1 MYLDHLQRVSSHFV
15 SSEVSYSVDSYPNL
29 DHSYSVCVSLYQFV
43 SGPLVN
49 IPNYPKHPVKIKTQE
64 ISPNTS

>member
-29 DHSYSVCVSLYQFV
+29 DHSYSVYVSLYPAHWSLFQTIQNDEFEIF
-43 SGPLVN
+43 SLKGLVCCH
-49 IPNYPKHPVKIKTQE
+49 K
-64 ISPNTS
+64 